1 MDNRSVWPTTKDGGF
16 IVGVTAF
23 GLYAETHDFNA
34 SNMVLAALP
43 PIITSRKKPAKK
55 VYILKYPEIH
65 VTYGSVSQAVQDIWN
80 PKAPAWSKS
89 AAAADIEY
97 DDAEALKV
105 NFVLHLGQMRS
116 FPGYS
121 FEKLANRDGYLRR
134 DLDNQLPATVQNATG
149 DLVEEQFASC
159 PPIIKPDMDVEL
171 VTAEVKTRMPNTLI
185 RASTD
190 AGRFSCEYI
199 LYSSLAELW
208 RRGLDKRVMF
218 MHVPAKSSEK
228 DITEGVDVAVH
239 LILTIVDMLES

>member
-1 MDNRSVWPTTKDGGF
+1 MDNRSVWPTTKDEGV

-43 PIITSRKKPAKK
+43 PIITTRKNPAKK

-80 PKAPAWSKS
+80 PKSAAWSMS

-97 DDAEALKV
+97 DDADALKV
-105 NFVLHLGQMRS
+105 NFVIHLGQMRS

-134 DLDNQLPATVQNATG
+134 DLDNQLPAIIKNATG
-149 DLVEEQFASC
+149 DSVEEQFTSC
-159 PPIIKPDMDVEL
+159 PTILKPDIDVEV
-171 VTAEVKTRMPNTLI
+171 VTTEVKTRMPNTLI
-185 RASTD
+185 R
-190 AGRFSCEYI
+190 R
-199 LYSSLAELW
+199 AESQLFDLSNSKFPVDN
-208 RRGLDKRVMF
+208 G
-218 MHVPAKSSEK
+218 S
-228 DITEGVDVAVH
+228 DVA
-239 LILTIVDMLES
+239 ILVN